1 MNYEWGP
8 WIEHDGSGCPVKGQL
23 SQVEYGDGDVV
34 TRVFDGSTF
43 WDAPAIALPYSGPLY
58 VTSWDWS
65 GAGGSIPAIRYRV
78 RRPLVSE
85 WLAETTS
92 DLPVTEDA

>member
-1 MNYEWGP
+1 MRYEWGP
-8 WIEHDGSGCPVKGQL
+8 WIEHDGSGCPVVGYFAHVRL
-23 SQVEYGDGDVV
+23 AVEPGFFSPGRIPDDDRMGYRGIASISPSWFWQGSDGVNVV
-34 TRVFDGSTF
+34 
-43 WDAPAIALPYSGPLY
+43 
-58 VTSWDWS
+58 
-65 GAGGSIPAIRYRV
+65 RYRV

>member
-1 MNYEWGP
+1 MNYDWGP
-8 WIEHDGSGCPVKGQL
+8 WIEHDGNGCPAKGEFVHAFFDRAGRNLETREWTQEAYFLAKGDL
-23 SQVEYGDGDVV
+23 SPLSAWLWSNAS
-34 TRVFDGSTF
+34 RVCV
-43 WDAPAIALPYSGPLY
+43 I
-58 VTSWDWS
+58 
-65 GAGGSIPAIRYRV
+65 IRYRV

>member
-8 WIEHDGSGCPVKGQL
+8 WIEHDGSGCPVRGQL
-23 SQVEYGDGDVV
+23 AHFAYISKANPQTYTGCGKIQDDGTVI
-34 TRVFDGSTF
+34 
-43 WDAPAIALPYSGPLY
+43 AIAQGGP
-58 VTSWDWS
+58 SWLWRY
-65 GAGGSIPAIRYRV
+65 GWCPIIRYRV

>member
-1 MNYEWGP
+1 MRYEWSE
-8 WIEHDGSGCPVKGQL
+8 WFEHDGKGCPVKGQL
-23 SQVEYGDGDVV
+23 VHCAYARKASPLTYRGCGEIQDDGTVI
-34 TRVFDGSTF
+34 
-43 WDAPAIALPYSGPLY
+43 AIAGGGP
-58 VTSWDWS
+58 SWYWRY
-65 GAGGSIPAIRYRV
+65 GWTPIIRYRV

>member
-8 WIEHDGSGCPVKGQL
+8 WVEHDGKG
-23 SQVEYGDGDVV
+23 Y
-34 TRVFDGSTF
+34 
-43 WDAPAIALPYSGPLY
+43 PASAIGNVCQIYDLCINRGLTGPHVAL
-58 VTSWDWS
+58 VS
-65 GAGGSIPAIRYRV
+65 GAWGCGGSWNWANWPRATKVIRYRV

>member
-8 WIEHDGSGCPVKGQL
+8 WVEHDGKGCPADVSPGVRVM
-23 SQVEYGDGDVV
+23 VEYRNGQTHGGVV
-34 TRVFDGSTF
+34 N
-43 WDAPAIALPYSGPLY
+43 SG
-58 VTSWDWS
+58 VV
-65 GAGGSIPAIRYRV
+65 GAGNWVWPKRYGLIFPADCIRYRV

-92 DLPVTEDA
+92 DLPVREDA